1 MKTFEQFNEDI
12 QQRRQ
17 ELHQRRLD
25 QMKAQRERIA
35 DYQATQKN
43 KIQKQREREELKKEI
58 KRELRTDQTPSMEPN

>member
-17 ELHQRRLD
+17 ELQQRRLD

-43 KIQKQREREELKKEI
+43 KIQKQRERE
-58 KRELRTDQTPSMEPN
+58 